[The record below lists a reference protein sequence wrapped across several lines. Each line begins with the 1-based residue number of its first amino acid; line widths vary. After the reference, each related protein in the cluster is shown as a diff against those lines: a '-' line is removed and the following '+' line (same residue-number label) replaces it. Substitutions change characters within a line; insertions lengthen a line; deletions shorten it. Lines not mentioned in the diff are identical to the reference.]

1 MPTEVEATLD
11 TRNKISGHAKRIAF
25 FLPDME
31 FGGVERVTINLAT
44 GLADVG
50 IKVDFV
56 LAKASGAY
64 MHQIP
69 QHVNVVDLGA
79 SRVLFSIT
87 RLAHYLRRNRPDWL
101 VLVNNYAII
110 AGLWAVRLSRIGTRT
125 LAVDHGVLS
134 METNAAHSLVN
145 RAMPRMMRLFFPW
158 ADTLASVSRGSAIDL
173 ARTARL
179 PLDRIRVLYNPTI
192 APSFLKLLAEPTGH
206 PWFDNLDVP
215 VILGVGRLTYQK
227 DFHTLIRAFHRVRMS
242 VDSRLVIIGEGED
255 RPALI
260 HLAEEL
266 GVRDYVDMPGFV
278 ANPGAFMA
286 RASVLAVSSRW
297 ENLPCVV
304 IEALAAGCQIAATDC
319 AGGIREI
326 LHDGIFDDLVHP
338 EDHES
343 LADVIVKRLQSPE
356 AKAPSSAWMP
366 FTVDSALTA
375 YLDVLRS

>member
-1 MPTEVEATLD
+1 MTD
-11 TRNKISGHAKRIAF
+11 RSTRDDKTRGRSKQIAF

-31 FGGVERVTINLAT
+31 FGGVERVTINLAA
-44 GLADVG
+44 GLAGAG
-50 IKVDFV
+50 IKVDLV
-56 LAKASGAY
+56 LANASGAY
-64 MHQIP
+64 LQKVP

-79 SRVLFSIT
+79 SRILASIT
-87 RLAHYLRRNRPDWL
+87 KLAAYLRRNRPDWL
-101 VLVNNYAII
+101 VLANYCVII
-110 AGLWAVRLSRIGTRT
+110 AGLWAVRLSRVGTRT

-134 METNAAHSLVN
+134 METGAARSLAN
-145 RAMPRMMRLFFPW
+145 KTMPLLMRLFSSW
-158 ADTLASVSRGSAIDL
+158 ADVLASVSRGSAIDL

-192 APSFLKLLAEPTGH
+192 APSFFKLLTQPTGH

-227 DFHTLIRAFHRVRMS
+227 DFHTLIRAFHLVRIS
-242 VDSRLVIIGEGED
+242 LDSRLVIIGEGED
-255 RPALI
+255 RQSLI
-260 HLAEEL
+260 QLAEEL
-266 GVRDYVDMPGFV
+266 GVSDHIDMPGFV

-326 LHDGIFDDLVHP
+326 LHDGVFDDLVNP
-338 EDHES
+338 EDFES
-343 LADVIVKRLQSPE
+343 LADVIVKRLRSPE
-356 AKAPSSAWMP
+356 TKAPSSAWMP
-366 FTVDSALTA
+366 FTIDSALAA
-375 YLDVLRS
+375 YLDVLKN